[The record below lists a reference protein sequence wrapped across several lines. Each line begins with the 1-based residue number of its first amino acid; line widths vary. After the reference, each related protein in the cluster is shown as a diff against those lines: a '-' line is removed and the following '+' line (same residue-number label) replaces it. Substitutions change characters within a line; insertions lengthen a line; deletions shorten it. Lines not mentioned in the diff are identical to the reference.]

1 MKSGENEQMPLD
13 ETTRKLISEYVE
25 KTLPTDKWYDE
36 TFDFIDNEDLRLRLK
51 IEFSNVRKIYKLFE
65 AIKAEGDMLEAEIRV
80 QILMYASIYEA
91 VIHYLLFDKFESDL
105 EVQNILYHT
114 IPKKYS
120 ISKIS
125 LEKLKKE
132 LIHDGKEIVPMYY
145 DRCKK
150 DITSIRFDD
159 KCKAAHKMGIIT
171 STLKDELI
179 KIYELRNCLHI
190 HAELRKGVDYDLEMS
205 RTAYRR
211 MKLFISQVKEY
222 CDKEK

>member
-1 MKSGENEQMPLD
+1 MPLD
-13 ETTRKLISEYVE
+13 ENTRKLIYEYVE
-25 KTLPTDKWYDE
+25 KTLPTDKWYEE
-36 TFDFIDNEDLRLRLK
+36 TFDFIDNEDLRSRLK

-65 AIKAEGDMLEAEIRV
+65 AIKAEDAMLEAEIRV

-91 VIHYLLFDKFESDL
+91 VIHYLLFDKFENDL

-159 KCKAAHKMGIIT
+159 KCKTAHKMGIIS

-190 HAELRKGVDYDLEMS
+190 HAELRKGIDYDLEMS
-205 RTAYRR
+205 RIAYRR

-222 CDKEK
+222 CAKEK